1 MVVESDR
8 DLAVTVIQMMVP
20 VSQKKKGRTVC
31 KEKRAIKTRKKHII
45 GLLMAENGV
54 EIDRLS
60 VNPAVNAFTGITE
73 LKWGTTLEGAE
84 KSVKY
89 YFYLMFPMDSIP
101 SILDYTNTILL
112 AKKKAPLSKRELIKW
127 LGIRLV
133 MAVEP
138 RRGPLPTYWKSESDA
153 GVVSTAANDE
163 GCFDCHG
170 SQISIH
176 VFNWLKNHNL

>member
-1 MVVESDR
+1 M
-8 DLAVTVIQMMVP
+8 
-20 VSQKKKGRTVC
+20 
-31 KEKRAIKTRKKHII
+31 
-45 GLLMAENGV
+45 
-54 EIDRLS
+54 
-60 VNPAVNAFTGITE
+60 
-73 LKWGTTLEGAE
+73 
-84 KSVKY
+84 KY

-153 GVVSTAANDE
+153 GVVSTAANYE

-176 VFNWLKNHNL
+176 VFTG